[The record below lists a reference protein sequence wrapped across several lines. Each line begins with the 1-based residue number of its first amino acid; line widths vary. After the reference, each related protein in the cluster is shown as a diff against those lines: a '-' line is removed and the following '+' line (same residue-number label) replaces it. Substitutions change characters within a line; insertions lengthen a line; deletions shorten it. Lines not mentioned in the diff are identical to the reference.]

1 MTQGS
6 SDAVHPVAASGFA
19 KAAGIYAASR
29 PGYPAAARDWLHD
42 RLGIGAGSKV
52 IEVGAGPGKF
62 THLLA
67 DAGADVLATDPVP
80 GMLAALG
87 KALPG
92 VRTAVASANA
102 LPVADASMDAIVCAT
117 AFHWFASA
125 DVVAEFRRVL
135 RPGGTLGLI
144 WNVRDE
150 RVPWVARLSAITNRY
165 EDVEPRQRTGQWRAP
180 FPAPGFTDLHETA
193 MAYEHRGRAEDIVL
207 GRTLSTSFIAAL
219 PDDRRAEVER
229 EVRALIADSPE
240 LQGPDVVFPY
250 VTRGYDCRRID

>member
-1 MTQGS
+1 MS
-6 SDAVHPVAASGFA
+6 ESLNESVHPVAASGFA
-19 KAAGIYAASR
+19 SAAGIYAASR
-29 PGYPAAARDWLHD
+29 PGYPPAAMDWLRD
-42 RLGIGAGSKV
+42 RLGIGTGSNV

-62 THLLA
+62 THLLV

-80 GMLAALG
+80 GMLVALEA
-87 KALPG
+87 ALPG

-102 LPVADASMDAIVCAT
+102 LPVADAGMDAVICAT

-125 DVVAEFRRVL
+125 AVVAEFRRVL

-150 RVPWVARLSAITNRY
+150 RVPWVARLSEITNRY
-165 EDVEPRQRTGQWRAP
+165 EDAEPRQRTGEWRKP
-180 FPAPGFTDLHETA
+180 FPAPGFSDLHETA
-193 MAYEHRGRAEDIVL
+193 MAYEHRGTAEDVIL

-219 PDDRRAEVER
+219 PDDRRAQVER
-229 EVRALIADSPE
+229 EVRALIADTPE